1 MREIKKIS
9 IVIILILITGCGYT
23 PLINSENNNFNI
35 EQIDFEGDRKIN
47 NFIQQRLNEFTNN
60 NKASVNYKVLVN
72 SKFEK
77 TVINKDSA
85 GNPKNYNIRI
95 ISEIEVSYN
104 ENKLTNTF
112 IRDNSLAAQ
121 KKKISEKEMEKTY
134 TKNLANLIAEDII
147 FFLTNK

>member
-1 MREIKKIS
+1 MREIKKIG

-47 NFIQQRLNEFTNN
+47 NLIQQKLNKFRN
-60 NKASVNYKVLVN
+60 NKKASINYKVLVN

-77 TVINKDSA
+77 AVINKDSA

-95 ISEIEVSYN
+95 ISKIDVSYN
-104 ENKLTNTF
+104 GNKLTNTF
-112 IRDNSLAAQ
+112 IRDNSLPAQ

-147 FFLTNK
+147 FFLTSK